1 MAHHFL
7 NDLIYICFNIYS
19 CSRSEY
25 SWNTAYC
32 RTIYNIVT
40 NADLCALIARKFVNQ
55 KNYITESKNNC
66 NVRSII
72 MYNLK
77 IKRHCTSK
85 CKICNVL
92 TDSFISF
99 QLPVQSVPITTKV
112 ASSNPIHGEM
122 YSIQHY
128 VIKFVSDLQQVC
140 GFLWVLWFPQPIKLT
155 ATI

>member
-1 MAHHFL
+1 
-7 NDLIYICFNIYS
+7 
-19 CSRSEY
+19 
-25 SWNTAYC
+25 
-32 RTIYNIVT
+32 
-40 NADLCALIARKFVNQ
+40 
-55 KNYITESKNNC
+55 
-66 NVRSII
+66 

-140 GFLWVLWFPQPIKLT
+140 GFLWVLRFPQPIKLT